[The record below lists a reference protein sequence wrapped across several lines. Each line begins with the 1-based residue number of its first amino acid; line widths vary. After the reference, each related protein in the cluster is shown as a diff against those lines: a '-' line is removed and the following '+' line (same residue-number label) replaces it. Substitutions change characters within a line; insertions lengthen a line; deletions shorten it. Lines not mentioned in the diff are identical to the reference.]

1 MIRKLIRKMLELPSG
16 LGKSRARPRI
26 ITLAQ
31 HGVRR
36 EQLSRAALRVTSRL
50 QEDGYAAY
58 VVGGAVRDLLLG
70 VTPKDFDIATNAT
83 PEQVHHAFRRSR
95 IIGRRFR
102 IVHVMMGAETIEVTT
117 FRGGS
122 IADTNETGRIMADNS
137 YGSQEEDAHRRDFT
151 VNALFYDPSD
161 ETIIDYQHGVKDL
174 NARRL
179 VMIGQPAKRYQEDPV
194 RMLRAVRLA
203 AKLGFEID
211 EHTKKPIRAH
221 AHLLKKEPAAR
232 LFDEMLKLLM
242 SGQAYACLKKL
253 RDEGLSRGVLPLLDA
268 VLDDNGDD
276 RFLKLSLAST
286 DARIREDKP
295 ISVGFL
301 LATLL
306 WRQVNQRWQA
316 RLAKGERT
324 VAALMQ
330 AIGDVE
336 AEQDEAFA
344 IPRRF
349 SVTMRE
355 IWMLQSRFDNRVGQ
369 RPYRFLEQPRFRA
382 AFDFMAL
389 RSEAG
394 EVPASMVDWWTEFQR
409 SDEVV
414 REGLMTQA
422 RSHPEAQEDSAQVR
436 KRRRRRRR
444 TGGSGGAAAQG
455 DA

>member
-1 MIRKLIRKMLELPSG
+1 MIRKLIRKMLELPG
-16 LGKSRARPRI
+16 MPGKNRVRPRV

-36 EQLSRAALRVTSRL
+36 EQLSRAALKVTTRL
-50 QEDGYAAY
+50 HEDGFAAY

-70 VTPKDFDIATNAT
+70 VTPKDFDVATNAT

-122 IADTNETGRIMADNS
+122 IDDTNETGRIMADNS

-151 VNALFYDPSD
+151 VNALFYDPSN

-203 AKLGFEID
+203 AKLGFVID
-211 EHTKKPIRAH
+211 EHTRKPIRAH
-221 AHLLKKEPAAR
+221 AHLLKKEPPAR

-268 VLDDNGDD
+268 VLGDEGDD
-276 RFLKLSLAST
+276 RFLQLALAST
-286 DARIREDKP
+286 DARIRDDKP
-295 ISVGFL
+295 ISVGFM

-316 RLAKGERT
+316 RQANGERA
-324 VAALMQ
+324 VPALMQ

-355 IWMLQSRFDNRVGQ
+355 IWMLQSRFDSRIGQ

-382 AFDFMAL
+382 AYDFLAL
-389 RSEAG
+389 RAEAG
-394 EVPASMVDWWTEFQR
+394 EVPKSLLNWWTEFQR
-409 SDEVV
+409 ADEGRREALIREA
-414 REGLMTQA
+414 REGETT
-422 RSHPEAQEDSAQVR
+422 DSVAR
-436 KRRRRRRR
+436 KRRRRRPRR
-444 TGGSGGAAAQG
+444 SGGGAPQE

>member
-1 MIRKLIRKMLELPSG
+1 MIRKLIRKMLELPCG
-16 LGKSRARPRI
+16 LGKSRARPRVI
-26 ITLAQ
+26 PLAQ

-36 EQLSRAALRVTSRL
+36 EQISRAALRVTTRL
-50 QEDGYAAY
+50 QEDGFAAY
-58 VVGGAVRDLLLG
+58 VVGGAVRDLMLG

-102 IVHVMMGAETIEVTT
+102 IVHVMMGADTIEVTT

-122 IADTNETGRIMADNS
+122 ISDTNETGRIMADNS

-174 NARRL
+174 EARRL

-268 VLDDNGDD
+268 VLDDDGDD
-276 RFLKLSLAST
+276 CFLKLALAST
-286 DARIREDKP
+286 DSRIREDKP

-316 RLAKGERT
+316 RQAAGERA
-324 VAALMQ
+324 VPALMQ

-336 AEQDEAFA
+336 AEQDEDLA

-355 IWMLQSRFDNRVGQ
+355 IWMLQSRFDHRVGQ
-369 RPYRFLEQPRFRA
+369 RPYRFMEQPRFRA
-382 AFDFMAL
+382 AYDFMAL
-389 RSEAG
+389 RAEAG
-394 EVPASMVDWWTEFQR
+394 EVPRSMVTWWSEFQHG
-409 SDEVV
+409 DEIA
-414 REGLMTQA
+414 REALMTQA
-422 RSHPEAQEDSAQVR
+422 RTGETPSDSGVAR

-444 TGGSGGAAAQG
+444 PGSSDQD

>member
-1 MIRKLIRKMLELPSG
+1 MIRKLIRKVLELPM
-16 LGKSRARPRI
+16 GKRRGKPRVYP
-26 ITLAQ
+26 LPQ

-36 EQLSRAALRVTSRL
+36 DQLSSAALRVTSRL
-50 QEDGYAAY
+50 QEAGYAAY
-58 VVGGAVRDLLLG
+58 VVGGAVRDLMLG
-70 VTPKDFDIATNAT
+70 VSPKDFDVATNAT
-83 PEQVHHAFRRSR
+83 PEQVHHLFRRSR

-102 IVHVMMGAETIEVTT
+102 IVHVMMGPETIEVTT

-122 IADTNETGRIMADNS
+122 VDDTNETGRIMADNS
-137 YGSQEEDAHRRDFT
+137 FGSQEEDAHRRDFT

-161 ETIIDYQHGVKDL
+161 ETVIDYHHGVKDL
-174 NARRL
+174 HAKKL
-179 VMIGQPAKRYQEDPV
+179 VMIGQPARRYQEDPV

-211 EHTKKPIRAH
+211 EDTKKPIRAH

-253 RDEGLSRGVLPLLDA
+253 RDEGLARGVFPLLDA
-268 VLDDNGDD
+268 VMDEQGDD
-276 RFLKLSLAST
+276 AFLRLSLEST
-286 DARIREDKP
+286 DARLRADKP

-306 WRQVNQRWQA
+306 WRQVNQGWQKRVA
-316 RLAKGERT
+316 EGEKSLP
-324 VAALMQ
+324 ALMA
-330 AIGDVE
+330 AIDEVE
-336 AEQDEAFA
+336 SEQENDLA

-355 IWMLQSRFDNRVGQ
+355 IWTLQARFDNRTGA

-382 AFDFMAL
+382 AYDFLAL

-394 EVPASMVDWWTEFQR
+394 EVPRELVAWWEAFQR
-409 SDEVV
+409 ADGAECE
-414 REGLMTQA
+414 RLIA
-422 RSHPEAQEDSAQVR
+422 EAKAGGAEEPAK
-436 KRRRRRRR
+436 KRRRRR
-444 TGGSGGAAAQG
+444 SGGRRKTEGGGESAE
-455 DA
+455 